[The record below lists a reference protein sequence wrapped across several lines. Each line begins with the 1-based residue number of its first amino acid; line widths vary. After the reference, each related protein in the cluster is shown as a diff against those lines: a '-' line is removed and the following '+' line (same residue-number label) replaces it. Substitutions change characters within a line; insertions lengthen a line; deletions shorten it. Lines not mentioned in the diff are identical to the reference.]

1 MLSDFAIRAYIG
13 EQKFNEYISNSA
25 LTDMS
30 LALATY
36 EFDIQLRGLLMSA
49 LGVLEVGL
57 CAQLIQTGNSATFS
71 SFGHARKVLAHSG
84 KATRETISRNLGAR
98 NYKALRGALQNL
110 NHLRNRVAHHE
121 RVWNHRNPF
130 AFPELGLKQSGSAA
144 PLKTNRHTLAWSLI
158 GIGHILSAY
167 PPLIEFEKLL
177 EELLTKTPIDR
188 GFLLRSMGFEVP

>member
-1 MLSDFAIRAYIG
+1 M
-13 EQKFNEYISNSA
+13 
-25 LTDMS
+25 
-30 LALATY
+30 
-36 EFDIQLRGLLMSA
+36 
-49 LGVLEVGL
+49 
-57 CAQLIQTGNSATFS
+57 
-71 SFGHARKVLAHSG
+71 AHSG
-84 KATRETISRNLGAR
+84 NATRETISRNLGAR

-130 AFPELGLKQSGSAA
+130 AFPDLGLKQSGSAA
-144 PLKTNRHTLAWSLI
+144 PLKANRHTLAWSLI

-177 EELLTKTPIDR
+177 EDLLTKTPIDR